1 MANPFPFVAGNV
13 LTAAQ
18 LNGIGETTSFTPSWS
33 GLTVGNGTLS
43 AAKITRVNSFVLVQ
57 GTFTLGT
64 TSAVTGNIFF
74 ANPVTPADTGQ
85 NAIGNGLF
93 ASGGVLYPITCS
105 MAGGNIQLF
114 PTVASGTYATT
125 TTCTATVPF
134 VWASGAVITW
144 SCAYRI
150 A

>member
-1 MANPFPFVAGNV
+1 MPNPFPFTAGQV

-33 GLTVGNGTLS
+33 GLTVGNGTLN
-43 AAKITRVNSFVLVQ
+43 AATLTRTNSFVLVQ
-57 GTFTLGT
+57 GTFTLGS

-74 ANPVTPADTGQ
+74 ANPITPANTGQ

-114 PTVASGTYATT
+114 PGVASGTYLTT
-125 TTCTATVPF
+125 TTASATVPF
-134 VWASGAVITW
+134 TWATGAVITW
-144 SCAYRI
+144 SCSYRI